1 MQEKIKPWP
10 ESPKILHDRIV
21 IQRGLSFYFPC
32 AVCREMGWAERCRSK
47 DECGPFLYQRIAEHL
62 KEWELETSKTAGSV
76 RR

>member
-1 MQEKIKPWP
+1 MQETIKPWP

-32 AVCREMGWAERCRSK
+32 AVCREMGWAERCKSK

-62 KEWELETSKTAGSV
+62 KEWELETGKTAGSV
-76 RR
+76 RH

>member
-1 MQEKIKPWP
+1 MQGNNKPWP
-10 ESPKILHDRIV
+10 ESPKLLHDRVV

-32 AVCREMGWAERCRSK
+32 VVCREMGWAERCRSK

>member
-1 MQEKIKPWP
+1 MQGNDKPWP

-32 AVCREMGWAERCRSK
+32 VVCREMGWAERCRSK

-76 RR
+76 RH